1 MATIQPEIPTTSE
14 PMDNEANWS
23 DEEKREWYAA
33 HGGAP
38 THVVTFEPLYQ
49 IELCIPPWEQ
59 PDRHIARSAVTWGQD
74 MQRALDCQ
82 DPFSDPFATSVV
94 AAHHEGNSMEVY
106 STVLA
111 RPRPRLRAIT

>member
-1 MATIQPEIPTTSE
+1 MATIQPGIPTTSE
-14 PMDNEANWS
+14 PIGNEANWS

-111 RPRPRLRAIT
+111 RPRPRLRAVT

>member
-1 MATIQPEIPTTSE
+1 MATPWIPTTSE
-14 PMDNEANWS
+14 QMDNERTWS
-23 DEEKREWYAA
+23 DEEKLEWFAT

-59 PDRHIARSAVTWGQD
+59 PDRHIARSAVSWGQN
-74 MQRALDCQ
+74 MQRVLGTQ
-82 DPFSDPFATSVV
+82 DHGASTVV

-106 STVLA
+106 SAVQA
-111 RPRPRLRAIT
+111 RPRPRLRAVT